1 VSGEL
6 TAAPD
11 AAVQDRAFTPR
22 RLLAGYIAVLAFL
35 AAGVALSLVLGH
47 REHAQ
52 PAVAGKYAS
61 SAACLSSFTLKQSGT
76 FVDVSGPGSIGGKL
90 RLEHHRLKGDV
101 TCGDGATA
109 AINVPVPTTAPKT
122 LSGTLGG
129 QAFQAKFTA
138 ALPAPGASAKPAKKR
153 SGEETFGRLM
163 LAIAAV
169 ILAARLV
176 GTALGK
182 IGQPRVMGEVLA
194 GILLGPTLLGAVL
207 PDVKDYL
214 FPGDIVPLL
223 SGAAQI
229 GLAFYLFLVG
239 MELDPR
245 LLRVNAARAAF
256 VSNTSVAVP
265 MALGMLVA
273 APIYRLLAPHK
284 DYLPFALFMGVS
296 MSITAFPVLAR
307 ILVERRMLKRPVGAL
322 AMASAAIDDVTA
334 WTLLAFATA
343 VASAGSSL
351 EWLRV
356 VGLATAFTLGLVIVV
371 RPLLARVA
379 VAYDEVG
386 YVPQLWIGTIFVG
399 VLLSAYVARE
409 IGIAAIFGAFVMGLI
424 MPRHAGLTA
433 DVSRRL
439 EDFVT
444 MVLLPLFFVVTGL
457 KTQVGSLNRPVLWL
471 LCVLLIGVA
480 IAGKWFGA
488 MAAAR
493 WGGMRWRDSA
503 AFGALMN
510 TRGLT
515 ELIVLNIGLDLG
527 LISPALFTMLVVMAL
542 VTTFMAGPAL
552 RLLDPK
558 EELSETPE
566 EEFRRARLAGPMPE
580 TVGPQRSIIVAPQD
594 DKNTDALI
602 ALAEPLA
609 RSQPPRELILVRLV
623 LPSNLATGLRADD
636 RQLQYATDELNQ
648 RRELLSERGVQS
660 RAVAFTSPDPGS
672 DLVRLST
679 EQDVDLLIMNG
690 RRPLIGEGVPRGDV
704 GTVLE
709 KAPCD
714 VAVLVEREGIPTID
728 ADHPVFVPFGGAE
741 HDWAALELAAW
752 IASVREAPL
761 KLLGASAGA
770 DGNGS
775 GGQRDASRL
784 IGNASL
790 VVQQLAG
797 IAAEPVLVAPGPQ
810 VIEAARSAGLLV
822 IGLSERWRQEGL
834 GPVRSEIAKT
844 APAPTLF
851 VRRGERP
858 GTLAPK
864 EDMTRFRWSSA
875 GPPLKA

>member
-1 VSGEL
+1 M
-6 TAAPD
+6 
-11 AAVQDRAFTPR
+11 
-22 RLLAGYIAVLAFL
+22 LAFL
-35 AAGVALSLVLGH
+35 VGAVVLSLILGH

-52 PAVAGKYAS
+52 PAVGGKYS
-61 SAACLSSFTLKQSGT
+61 STSACLSKFTLQQSGT
-76 FVDVSGPGSIGGKL
+76 FVDASGPGSTGGKL
-90 RLEHHRLKGDV
+90 RLEHHRLKGHV
-101 TCGDGATA
+101 TCSGGEGAA
-109 AINVPVPTTAPKT
+109 LDVPVPTSEPKT
-122 LSGTLGG
+122 LSGTLNG
-129 QAFQAKFTA
+129 QAFQATFTE
-138 ALPAPGASAKPAKKR
+138 ALPPPGASAKKPPKR

-194 GILLGPTLLGAVL
+194 GILLGPTLLGAVW
-207 PDVKDYL
+207 PAAKDYL
-214 FPGDIVPLL
+214 FPADIVPLL

-256 VSNTSVAVP
+256 VSNTSVAFP

-307 ILVERRMLKRPVGAL
+307 ILVEKRMLKRPVGAL

-343 VASAGSSL
+343 VASASSSL
-351 EWLRV
+351 GWLKV
-356 VGLATAFTLGLVIVV
+356 VGLAAAFTIGLVVVV
-371 RPLLARVA
+371 RPLLARIA

-399 VLLSAYVARE
+399 VLLAAYVSRQ

-424 MPRHAGLTA
+424 MPRHAGLTS

-457 KTQVGSLNRPVLWL
+457 KTQIGSLNRPILWL

-480 IAGKWFGA
+480 VAGKWFGA
-488 MAAAR
+488 MFAAR
-493 WGGMRWRDSA
+493 WGGMRLRDSA

-527 LISPALFTMLVVMAL
+527 LISHALFTMLVVMAL

-558 EELSETPE
+558 EELSAPPE
-566 EEFRRARLAGPMPE
+566 EEFRRARLEGPVPE
-580 TVGPQRSIIVAPQD
+580 TIVPQRSIIVAPQD
-594 DKNTDALI
+594 DTSVDALI
-602 ALAEPLA
+602 ALGEPLA
-609 RSQPPRELILVRLV
+609 RSQPARELILVRLV
-623 LPSNLATGLRADD
+623 HPSNLATGLGADD
-636 RQLQYATDELNQ
+636 RLLEYATAELNE
-648 RRELLSERGVQS
+648 RRELLSERGVHA

-679 EQDVDLLIMNG
+679 EQDVDLVILNG

-761 KLLGASAGA
+761 KLLGASRDGG
-770 DGNGS
+770 GNGGA
-775 GGQRDASRL
+775 GGERDASRL

-797 IAAEPVLVAPGPQ
+797 IAAEPVLVEPGPQ
-810 VIEAARSAGLLV
+810 LISAASRAGLLV

-875 GPPLKA
+875 GAPLAR